1 MVFYFKLKSILF
13 LSKEDC
19 SGTWDI
25 LNIKFRVLQV
35 HICVFHTHRTLKYG
49 SIFIHLSYKQM
60 LGTFKTSLIFSLK
73 LSIMRSSNILSPNT
87 MKSWEFFGIT
97 FCIRV
102 FPLKVKF
109 PHRNYVNMGIFLSPK
124 LYIFR

>member
-1 MVFYFKLKSILF
+1 
-13 LSKEDC
+13 
-19 SGTWDI
+19 
-25 LNIKFRVLQV
+25 
-35 HICVFHTHRTLKYG
+35 
-49 SIFIHLSYKQM
+49 M

-73 LSIMRSSNILSPNT
+73 LSIMRSLNILSPNT
-87 MKSWEFFGIT
+87 MKSWEFFVIT

-124 LYIFR
+124 WYIFR

>member
-1 MVFYFKLKSILF
+1 MPF
-13 LSKEDC
+13 
-19 SGTWDI
+19 
-25 LNIKFRVLQV
+25 
-35 HICVFHTHRTLKYG
+35 THRTLKYG

-73 LSIMRSSNILSPNT
+73 LSIMRSLNILSPNT

-102 FPLKVKF
+102 FSLKVGILIEIMSTWNF
-109 PHRNYVNMGIFLSPK
+109 PQPKMVHFPITTESRTKIVNVLST
-124 LYIFR
+124 